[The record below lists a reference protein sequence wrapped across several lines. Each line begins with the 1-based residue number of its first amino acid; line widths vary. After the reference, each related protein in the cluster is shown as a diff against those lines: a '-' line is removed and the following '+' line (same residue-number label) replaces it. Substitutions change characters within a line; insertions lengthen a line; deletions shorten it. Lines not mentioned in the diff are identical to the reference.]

1 MCEKKVYESD
11 VFALCQNCCY
21 NILFISDCLKIFSHE
36 KKLMSNAIKDDEK
49 DLAVYTSR
57 LSRG

>member
-1 MCEKKVYESD
+1 MCDKKVYESD

-36 KKLMSNAIKDDEK
+36 KLLNW
-49 DLAVYTSR
+49 
-57 LSRG
+57 